1 MARRWRPT
9 AESSEAD
16 EMNEHTVKGGL
27 KEAMDQWDH
36 AFYESESFVEKFI
49 YTNRLWVLLAFLL
62 ITVYLVSAAI
72 KVRPD
77 ASFEKMVPVKHPYIA
92 AYLER
97 KDELTGLGN
106 AVRIS
111 IETTEGDIFTPE
123 YMETLRQISD
133 EVFFIPGVQRSGV
146 KSLWTPNVR
155 WGEVTEEGFT
165 GGTVVPPDYDGS
177 EASMAKVRAN
187 VMKSGQVGNLVAN
200 DFRSTII
207 LAPLMETHPETGEP
221 LNFGSISQQLE
232 ELVRDK
238 YQNDQIKVHMTGF
251 AKVMGDLIE
260 GAGQVAM
267 FFLIAIGI
275 TLVLF
280 YIYSRCLRSSIAVI
294 VCSVIAVA
302 WQVGLLKVLGYGLD
316 PYSMLIPF
324 LVFAIG
330 VSHGVQMINA
340 IMHARSEGRDNQ
352 QAARFAFR
360 SLYIPGLTALISDG
374 IGFATLMVIQ
384 IQVIHDLAIAASVG
398 VLVVILTN
406 LVLLPVIMS
415 YLGVSPVAIRRMKKF
430 ENSGLYHRL
439 CEFSTI
445 YTRPAIARALVVLA
459 GAAFVFGIWYG
470 QDLKIGDLDAGAP
483 ELRADS
489 RYNLDNKF
497 IVENYTA
504 STDVFVVMVQTPDME
519 CVTYEA
525 YSAVDL
531 FEWAMADVPGVQAT
545 FSLVG
550 ASKRAIAG
558 NNEGSP
564 KWATVTRNQWVLNGS
579 VSGKDMPPGL
589 MNAACNL
596 IPVLIFLEDHKA
608 DTLKNVTAAV
618 NRFTEEFDTG
628 EIQFVMAAGNSGIDA
643 ATNDV
648 VSQAQYKMLAWVYGV
663 VAFLVLLA
671 FRSIRTVLC
680 ILLPLALTSVLG
692 QALMTYLGIGVKVA
706 TLPVIALGVGI
717 GVDYGIYIFSKL
729 ETYLHKGLDLH
740 DSYFET
746 LKTTGKAVSFTGL
759 TLAIGVATWV
769 WSPIKFQGD
778 MGLMLTFMFIMNMFG
793 ALILLPALVHFLIPI
808 EKYQRHEVD
817 HDRLK
822 LESGESVA

>member
-1 MARRWRPT
+1 
-9 AESSEAD
+9 
-16 EMNEHTVKGGL
+16 MNEHKIEDGVKGAVDEVEHFFL
-27 KEAMDQWDH
+27 EA
-36 AFYESESFVEKFI
+36 ESLVEKIIFGK
-49 YTNRLWVLLAFLL
+49 RLWVLLVFLL
-62 ITVYLVSAAI
+62 ITAYLASAAI

-77 ASFEKMVPVKHPYIA
+77 ASFEKMVPIKHPYIA

-111 IETTEGDIFTPE
+111 IETTQGDIFTEE
-123 YMETLRQISD
+123 YMGELRKISD

-177 EASMAKVRAN
+177 EKSLAQVRAN
-187 VMKSGQVGNLVAN
+187 IRKSGQVGNLVAN
-200 DFRSTII
+200 NFRSTII

-221 LNFGSISQQLE
+221 LNFGDISKQLE

-238 YQNDQIKVHMTGF
+238 YQNDEIKVHMTGF

-260 GAGQVAM
+260 GAGQVAI
-267 FFLIAIGI
+267 FFLLALGI
-275 TLVLF
+275 TLIMF
-280 YIYSRCLRSSIAVI
+280 YTYSRCPRSSVT
-294 VCSVIAVA
+294 VVLCSVVAVV

-340 IMHARSEGRDNQ
+340 IMHGRSEGRDNEG
-352 QAARFAFR
+352 AARYAFR
-360 SLYIPGLTALISDG
+360 SLYVPGLTALVSDG

-406 LVLLPVIMS
+406 LILLPILMS
-415 YLGVSPVAIRRMKKF
+415 YLGISPNAIRRMKKF
-430 ENSGLYHRL
+430 ESSGHYHKL

-445 YTRPAIARALVVLA
+445 YTYPKVARALVALA
-459 GAAFVFGIWYG
+459 VAAFVFGIWYG

-489 RYNLDNKF
+489 RYNMDNKF

-504 STDVFVVMVQTPDME
+504 STDVFVVMVKTPDME
-519 CVTYEA
+519 CVTYDA
-525 YSAVDL
+525 YSSVDL
-531 FEWAMADVPGVQAT
+531 FEWYMADVQGVQAT
-545 FSLVG
+545 FSLID

-596 IPVLIFLEDHKA
+596 VPVMIFLEDHKA
-608 DTLKNVTAAV
+608 DTLLSVVAAV
-618 NRFTEEFDTG
+618 NRFNEEFDTG
-628 EIQFVMAAGNSGIDA
+628 EIEFVMAAGNSGIDA

-663 VAFLVLLA
+663 VMFLVALA
-671 FRSIRTVLC
+671 FRSFRAVVC
-680 ILLPLALTSVLG
+680 IILPLALTSVLG

-717 GVDYGIYIFSKL
+717 GVDYGIYIFSRL
-729 ETYLHKGLDLH
+729 ETYLYKGLSLH
-740 DSYFET
+740 DAYFQT

-778 MGLMLTFMFIMNMFG
+778 MGLMLTFMFVMNMFG
-793 ALILLPALVHFLIPI
+793 ALILLPALVRLVIPI
-808 EKYQRHEVD
+808 SKYQKHEIEPG
-817 HDRLK
+817 RLK
-822 LESGESVA
+822 LESGEAVH

>member
-1 MARRWRPT
+1 MKTKDIKDDLKDA
-9 AESSEAD
+9 
-16 EMNEHTVKGGL
+16 MEH
-27 KEAMDQWDH
+27 WDH
-36 AFYESESFVEKFI
+36 AFYESESFVEKVI
-49 YTNRLWVLLAFLL
+49 YGKRPWVLLLFVLVTA
-62 ITVYLVSAAI
+62 YLVSAAI

-111 IETTEGDIFTPE
+111 VESPDGSIFTQE

-165 GGTVVPPDYDGS
+165 GGTVVPDDYDGS
-177 EASMAKVRAN
+177 EASLAVVRAN

-200 DFRSTII
+200 DFRSTIV
-207 LAPLMETHPETGEP
+207 LAPLMETHPETGEA
-221 LNFGSISQQLE
+221 LNFGAISKELE
-232 ELVRDK
+232 RLVRDK
-238 YQNDQIKVHMTGF
+238 YQDDDTKIHMTGF

-260 GAGQVAM
+260 GAGQVAI

-275 TLVLF
+275 TLILF
-280 YIYSRCLRSSIAVI
+280 YIYSRCLRSSLAVI
-294 VCSVIAVA
+294 FCSVVAVA
-302 WQVGLLKVLGYGLD
+302 WQIGLVKVLGYGLD

-340 IMHARSEGRDNQ
+340 ILHGRSEGRDNQ
-352 QAARFAFR
+352 HAARFAFR

-398 VLVVILTN
+398 VFAVILTN

-415 YLGVSPVAIRRMKKF
+415 YIGVSPIAIRRMKKF
-430 ENSGLYHRL
+430 ENSGAYHRL

-445 YTRPAIARALVVLA
+445 YTRPKVARTLVVLA
-459 GAAFVFGIWYG
+459 AGAFVFGIWYG

-483 ELRADS
+483 ELRPDS

-531 FEWAMADVPGVQAT
+531 FEWVMADVPGVQST
-545 FSLVG
+545 ISLVG

-558 NNEGSP
+558 NNEGHP
-564 KWATVTRNQWVLNGS
+564 KWATISRNQWVLNGS
-579 VSGKDMPPGL
+579 VSGKEMPPGL

-596 IPVLIFLEDHKA
+596 IPVMIFLEDHKA
-608 DTLKNVTAAV
+608 ETLLIVKEAV
-618 NRFTEEFDTG
+618 IRFIEEYDTG
-628 EIQFVMAAGNSGIDA
+628 DIEFVMAAGNSGIEA

-663 VAFLVLLA
+663 VSFLVLLA
-671 FRSIRTVLC
+671 FRSFRTVLC
-680 ILLPLALTSVLG
+680 IILPLSLTSVLG

-729 ETYLHKGLDLH
+729 ETYLYRGLSLH
-740 DSYFET
+740 DAYFET

-778 MGLMLTFMFIMNMFG
+778 MGLMLTFMFVMNMFG
-793 ALILLPALVHFLIPI
+793 ALILLPALVHFLIPV
-808 EKYQRHEVD
+808 EKYKKHEVD
-817 HDRLK
+817 KERVM
-822 LESGESVA
+822 LESGQEVA

>member
-1 MARRWRPT
+1 MSEHEIHDGVKGAIDEVEHAILE
-9 AESSEAD
+9 AES
-16 EMNEHTVKGGL
+16 V
-27 KEAMDQWDH
+27 
-36 AFYESESFVEKFI
+36 VEKIIFGK
-49 YTNRLWVLLAFLL
+49 RLWVLLAFLL
-62 ITVYLVSAAI
+62 ATVYLASAAF

-97 KDELTGLGN
+97 KDELSGLGN

-111 IETTEGDIFTPE
+111 VETTEGDIFTQE
-123 YMETLRQISD
+123 YMDKLRLISD
-133 EVFFIPGVQRSGV
+133 EVFFIPGVARSGV

-165 GGTVVPPDYDGS
+165 GGTIVPDDYDGS
-177 EASMAKVRAN
+177 EASLAQIRAN
-187 VMKSGQVGNLVAN
+187 IMKSGQVGNLVAN

-221 LNFGSISQQLE
+221 LNFGSISRKLE
-232 ELVRDK
+232 EVVRDK
-238 YQNDQIKVHMTGF
+238 YQGGDTVIHMTGF
-251 AKVMGDLIE
+251 AKVMGDLID
-260 GAGQVAM
+260 GAGQVAI
-267 FFLIAIGI
+267 FFLIALGI

-280 YIYSRCLRSSIAVI
+280 YIYSRCLRSSVI
-294 VCSVIAVA
+294 VVVCSVIAVV
-302 WQVGLLKVLGYGLD
+302 WQVGLLQTLGYGLD

-330 VSHGVQMINA
+330 VSHGVQMINT
-340 IMHARSEGRDNQ
+340 IMHGKSEGRDNEG
-352 QAARFAFR
+352 AARFAFR
-360 SLYIPGLTALISDG
+360 SLYVPGLTALISDG

-398 VLVVILTN
+398 VMVVILTN
-406 LVLLPVIMS
+406 LILLPVLMS
-415 YLGVSPVAIRRMKKF
+415 YLGVSPTAIRRMKKF
-430 ENSGLYHRL
+430 ENSGHYHRL

-445 YTRPAIARALVVLA
+445 YTRPAVARVLVMLA
-459 GAAFVFGIWYG
+459 VAGFGFGIWYG

-489 RYNLDNKF
+489 RYNMDNRF
-497 IVENYTA
+497 IVDNYTA
-504 STDVFVVMVQTPDME
+504 STDVFVVMVKTPDME
-519 CVTYEA
+519 CVTYDA
-525 YSAVDL
+525 YSAVDI

-545 FSLVG
+545 FSLVD

-589 MNAACNL
+589 MNADCNL
-596 IPVLIFLEDHKA
+596 VPVLIFLEDHKA
-608 DTLKNVTAAV
+608 DTLLTVIEAV
-618 NRFTEEFDTG
+618 EKFNEEYDTG
-628 EIQFVMAAGNSGIDA
+628 DIQFVMAAGNSGIDA
-643 ATNDV
+643 ATNEV
-648 VSQAQYKMLAWVYGV
+648 VRDAQYKMLAWVYGV
-663 VAFLVLLA
+663 VSLLVLLA
-671 FRSIRTVLC
+671 FRSLRAVLC
-680 ILLPLALTSVLG
+680 IILPLALTSVLG

-729 ETYLHKGLDLH
+729 ETYFYKGLNLH
-740 DSYFET
+740 DAYFET

-778 MGLMLTFMFIMNMFG
+778 MGVMLTFMFVMNMFG
-793 ALILLPALVHFLIPI
+793 ALILLPALVHFLLPI
-808 EKYQRHEVD
+808 DRYRRHEVD
-817 HDRLK
+817 SERLK
-822 LESGESVA
+822 LESGQAVA

>member
-1 MARRWRPT
+1 MILEKLENVFRPLVDGIEHFFLE
-9 AESSEAD
+9 AES
-16 EMNEHTVKGGL
+16 TVENLIFGK
-27 KEAMDQWDH
+27 
-36 AFYESESFVEKFI
+36 
-49 YTNRLWVLLAFLL
+49 RLWVLLTFLL

-92 AYLER
+92 AYLDR
-97 KDELTGLGN
+97 KDELSGLGN

-111 IETTEGDIFTPE
+111 IETTEGDIFSAE

-133 EVFFIPGVQRSGV
+133 EVFFIPGVARSGV

-177 EASMAKVRAN
+177 AASLGKVRAN
-187 VMKSGQVGNLVAN
+187 IMKSGQVGNLVAN
-200 DFRSTII
+200 DFRSTIV

-221 LNFGSISQQLE
+221 LNFGSISSELE
-232 ELVRDK
+232 RLVRDK
-238 YQNDQIKVHMTGF
+238 YQNDKIKVHMTGF
-251 AKVMGDLIE
+251 AKVMGDLID

-267 FFLIAIGI
+267 FFLIALGI
-275 TLVLF
+275 TLLMF
-280 YIYSRCLRSSIAVI
+280 YIYSRCLRSSVI
-294 VCSVIAVA
+294 VVFCSVIAVA
-302 WQVGLLKVLGYGLD
+302 WQVGLLQVLGYGLD

-340 IMHARSEGRDNQ
+340 IMHGKSEGRDNDG
-352 QAARFAFR
+352 ASRYAFR
-360 SLYIPGLTALISDG
+360 TLYVPGLTALVSDG

-406 LVLLPVIMS
+406 LILLPVLMS
-415 YLGVSPVAIRRMKKF
+415 LLGVSPNAIRRMKKF
-430 ENSGLYHRL
+430 ENSGAYHKL

-445 YTRPAIARALVVLA
+445 YTRTVVARVLVGLA

-489 RYNLDNKF
+489 RYNMDNKF

-525 YSAVDL
+525 YSAVDM
-531 FEWAMADVPGVQAT
+531 FEWVMADVPGVQST
-545 FSLVG
+545 FSLIG

-564 KWATVTRNQWVLNGS
+564 KWATITRNQWVLNGS
-579 VSGKDMPPGL
+579 VSGKAMPPGL
-589 MNAACNL
+589 MNADCNL
-596 IPVLIFLEDHKA
+596 VPVMIYLEDHKA
-608 DTLKNVTAAV
+608 ETLKTVTAAV
-618 NRFTEEFDTG
+618 KRFNEEFDTG
-628 EIQFVMAAGNSGIDA
+628 DIRFVMAAGNSGIDA

-648 VSQAQYKMLAWVYGV
+648 VRQAQYKMLIWVYSV
-663 VAFLVLLA
+663 VSFLVLLA
-671 FRSIRTVLC
+671 FRSARAVLC
-680 ILLPLALTSVLG
+680 IILPLALTSVLG
-692 QALMTYLGIGVKVA
+692 QALMTYLDIGVKVA

-717 GVDYGIYIFSKL
+717 GVDYGIYIYSKL
-729 ETYLHKGLDLH
+729 ETYLYKGLRLRDA
-740 DSYFET
+740 YFET

-759 TLAIGVATWV
+759 TLAIGVATWL

-793 ALILLPALVHFLIPI
+793 ALILLPALVRLLIPVK
-808 EKYQRHEVD
+808 KYQKHEVD
-817 HDRLK
+817 PGRLK
-822 LESGESVA
+822 LESGEAVH

>member
-1 MARRWRPT
+1 MILRKLENAFRPLVDRIEDFFLG
-9 AESSEAD
+9 AESI
-16 EMNEHTVKGGL
+16 
-27 KEAMDQWDH
+27 
-36 AFYESESFVEKFI
+36 VENTIFGK
-49 YTNRLWVLLAFLL
+49 RLWVLLTFLL

-97 KDELTGLGN
+97 KDELSGLGN

-111 IETTEGDIFTPE
+111 IETTEGDIFSAE

-133 EVFFIPGVQRSGV
+133 EVFFIPGVARSGV

-165 GGTVVPPDYDGS
+165 GGTIVPDDYDGS
-177 EASMAKVRAN
+177 EASLQQIRVN
-187 VMKSGQVGNLVAN
+187 IMKSGQVGNLVAN

-221 LNFGSISQQLE
+221 LNFGAISRQLE

-238 YQNDQIKVHMTGF
+238 YQNDEIKIHMTGF
-251 AKVMGDLIE
+251 AKVMGDLID
-260 GAGQVAM
+260 GAGQVAI
-267 FFLIAIGI
+267 FFLIAIAI
-275 TLVLF
+275 TLTLF
-280 YIYSRCLRSSIAVI
+280 YIYSRCLPASITVV
-294 VCSVIAVA
+294 VCSVIAVV

-340 IMHARSEGRDNQ
+340 IMHGKSEGRDNEG
-352 QAARFAFR
+352 AARFAFR
-360 SLYIPGLTALISDG
+360 SLYVPGLTALISDG

-384 IQVIHDLAIAASVG
+384 IQVIQDLAIAASVG
-398 VLVVILTN
+398 VMVVILTN
-406 LVLLPVIMS
+406 LILLPVLMS
-415 YLGVSPVAIRRMKKF
+415 YLGIGEKAIRRMKKF
-430 ENSGLYHRL
+430 ENSGAYHKL
-439 CEFSTI
+439 CEFSNI
-445 YTRPAIARALVVLA
+445 YTHPKVARILVILA

-489 RYNLDNKF
+489 RYNMDNKF

-504 STDVFVVMVQTPDME
+504 STDVFVVMVKTPDME
-519 CVTYEA
+519 CVTYDT
-525 YSAVDL
+525 YSAVDI

-545 FSLVG
+545 FSLID
-550 ASKRAIAG
+550 ASKRSIAG

-564 KWATVTRNQWVLNGS
+564 KWATTTRNQWVLNGS

-589 MNAACNL
+589 MNADCNL
-596 IPVLIFLEDHKA
+596 VPVLMFLEDHKA
-608 DTLKNVTAAV
+608 DTLLGVIAAV
-618 NRFTEEFDTG
+618 EKFNRDFDTG
-628 EIQFVMAAGNSGIDA
+628 DIEFVMAAGNSGIDA

-648 VSQAQYKMLAWVYGV
+648 VRQAQYKMLIWVYSV
-663 VAFLVLLA
+663 VSFLVLLA
-671 FRSIRTVLC
+671 FRSARAVLC
-680 ILLPLALTSVLG
+680 IILPLALTSVLG
-692 QALMTYLGIGVKVA
+692 QALMTYLDIGVKVA

-717 GVDYGIYIFSKL
+717 GVDYGIYIYSKL
-729 ETYLHKGLDLH
+729 ETYLYKGLRLRDA
-740 DSYFET
+740 YFET

-759 TLAIGVATWV
+759 TLAIGVATWL

-793 ALILLPALVHFLIPI
+793 ALILLPALVRLLIPV
-808 EKYQRHEVD
+808 ERYQKHDVD
-817 HDRLK
+817 PGRLK
-822 LESGESVA
+822 LESGDSVH

>member
-1 MARRWRPT
+1 MSEHQLKEDLKGALGKWDET
-9 AESSEAD
+9 FYEAESI
-16 EMNEHTVKGGL
+16 
-27 KEAMDQWDH
+27 
-36 AFYESESFVEKFI
+36 VERTIFGK
-49 YTNRLWVLLAFLL
+49 RLWVLLAFLI
-62 ITVYLVSAAI
+62 ITAYLVSAAI

-97 KDELTGLGN
+97 KEELTGLGN

-111 IETTEGDIFTPE
+111 VETTEGDIFSAE
-123 YMETLRQISD
+123 YMETLRLISD
-133 EVFFIPGVQRSGV
+133 EVFFIPGVARSGV

-165 GGTVVPPDYDGS
+165 GGTVVPDDYDGS
-177 EASMAKVRAN
+177 AASLGQVRAN
-187 VMKSGQVGNLVAN
+187 IMKSGQVGNLVAN

-221 LNFGSISQQLE
+221 LNFGSISRKLE

-238 YQNDQIKVHMTGF
+238 YQDDTIKIHMTGF
-251 AKVMGDLIE
+251 AKVMGDLID
-260 GAGQVAM
+260 GAGQVAI
-267 FFLIAIGI
+267 FFLLAIGI

-280 YIYSRCLRSSIAVI
+280 YIYSRCLRSSIIVV

-340 IMHARSEGRDNQ
+340 IMHGKSEGRDNEG
-352 QAARFAFR
+352 AARFAFR

-398 VLVVILTN
+398 VMVVILTN
-406 LVLLPVIMS
+406 LILLPVVMS
-415 YLGVSPVAIRRMKKF
+415 YLGISPGAILRMKKF
-430 ENSGLYHRL
+430 ENSGHYHRL

-445 YTRPAIARALVVLA
+445 YTRPVIAKVLLVLA
-459 GAAFVFGIWYG
+459 AFGFVFGIWYG

-489 RYNLDNKF
+489 RYNMDNKF
-497 IVENYTA
+497 IVDNYTA

-519 CVTYEA
+519 CVTYDA
-525 YSAVDL
+525 YSAVDV
-531 FEWAMADVPGVQAT
+531 FE
-545 FSLVG
+545 
-550 ASKRAIAG
+550 
-558 NNEGSP
+558 
-564 KWATVTRNQWVLNGS
+564 WVLNGS
-579 VSGKDMPPGL
+579 VSGKEMPPGL
-589 MNAACNL
+589 MNADCNL
-596 IPVLIFLEDHKA
+596 VPVMIFLEDHKA
-608 DTLKNVTAAV
+608 ETLLTVTEAV
-618 NRFTEEFDTG
+618 NRFNEEFDTG
-628 EIQFVMAAGNSGIDA
+628 EIKFVMAAGNSGIDA

-663 VAFLVLLA
+663 VCMLVLLA
-671 FRSIRTVLC
+671 FRSPRAVLC
-680 ILLPLALTSVLG
+680 IILPLALTSVLG
-692 QALMTYLGIGVKVA
+692 QALMTFLGIGVKVA

-729 ETYLHKGLDLH
+729 ETYLYRGLSLH
-740 DSYFET
+740 DAYFET

-778 MGLMLTFMFIMNMFG
+778 MGLMLTFMFVMNMFG
-793 ALILLPALVHFLIPI
+793 ALILLPALVHFLIPV
-808 EKYQRHEVD
+808 EKYRKHEVD
-817 HDRLK
+817 ADRLK
-822 LESGESVA
+822 LESGQVVA

>member
-1 MARRWRPT
+1 MT
-9 AESSEAD
+9 EQK
-16 EMNEHTVKGGL
+16 EHHVV
-27 KEAMDQWDH
+27 EDIDH
-36 AFYESESFVEKFI
+36 ALFEAETIVERFI
-49 YTNRLWVLLAFLL
+49 FGKRFWVLLAFVAA
-62 ITVYLVSAAI
+62 TVFLASQAI

-111 IETTEGDIFTPE
+111 VETTEGDIFTQE

-133 EVFFIPGVQRSGV
+133 EVFFIPGVARSGV
-146 KSLWTPNVR
+146 KSLWTPNIR

-165 GGTVVPPDYDGS
+165 GGTVVPDDYDGS
-177 EASMAKVRAN
+177 ESSLQQVRVN
-187 VMKSGQVGNLVAN
+187 IMKSGQVGNLVAN
-200 DFRSTII
+200 DFKSTIVI
-207 LAPLMETHPETGEP
+207 APLQERHPETGEP
-221 LNFGSISQQLE
+221 INFGDFSAQLE
-232 ELVRDK
+232 QLVRDK
-238 YQNDQIKVHMTGF
+238 YQSDVIQVHMTGF
-251 AKVMGDLIE
+251 PKVIGDLIE
-260 GAGQVAM
+260 GAGQVAI
-267 FFLIAIGI
+267 FFLIALG
-275 TLVLF
+275 TTFVLLLL
-280 YIYSRCLRSSIAVI
+280 YSRCLRSSLSVL

-302 WQVGLLKVLGYGLD
+302 WQVGTLKALGFGLN

-340 IMHARSEGRDNQ
+340 ILHGTATGKDSVG
-352 QAARFAFR
+352 AARFAFR
-360 SLYIPGLTALISDG
+360 SLYVPGLTALISDG

-384 IQVIHDLAIAASVG
+384 IEVIRDLAIAASLG
-398 VLVVILTN
+398 VMIVILTN
-406 LVLLPVIMS
+406 LVLLPIIMS
-415 YLGVSPVAIRRMKKF
+415 YLGVSKKALVRMKKM
-430 ENSGLYHRL
+430 EDTGWYHKL
-439 CEFSTI
+439 CELSTI
-445 YTRPAIARALVVLA
+445 YTHPRMAGLLVVLA
-459 GAAFVFGIWYG
+459 IFGFAFGLWYG
-470 QDLKIGDLDAGAP
+470 KDLKIGDLDAGAP

-497 IVENYTA
+497 MVDNYSA
-504 STDVFVVMVQTPDME
+504 STDVFVVMVKTPHME

-531 FEWAMADVPGVQAT
+531 FEWVMADVPGVQST
-545 FSLVG
+545 FSLID

-564 KWATVTRNQWVLNGS
+564 KWATITRNQWVLNGS
-579 VSGKDMPPGL
+579 VSGKEMPPGL
-589 MNAACNL
+589 MNADCNL
-596 IPVLIFLEDHKA
+596 VPVLIFLEDHKA
-608 DTLKNVTAAV
+608 ETLLSVTAAV
-618 NRFTEEFDTG
+618 DRFNEEYDTG
-628 EIQFVMAAGNSGIDA
+628 EIEFVMAAGNSGIEA

-648 VSQAQYKMLAWVYGV
+648 VSKAQYKMLAWVYGV

-671 FRSIRTVLC
+671 FRSIRAVAC
-680 ILLPLALTSVLG
+680 IIVPLALTSVLG
-692 QALMTYLGIGVKVA
+692 NALMTVLGIGVKVA

-717 GVDYGIYIFSKL
+717 GVDYGIYIFAKL
-729 ETYLHKGLDLH
+729 EAYLSDGLDLPEA
-740 DSYFET
+740 YFET

-778 MGLMLTFMFIMNMFG
+778 MGLMLTFMFLMNMLG

-808 EKYQRHEVD
+808 EKYQRREVD
-817 HDRLK
+817 QDRIR
-822 LESGESVA
+822 LEHGEAPELA

>member
-1 MARRWRPT
+1 M
-9 AESSEAD
+9 
-16 EMNEHTVKGGL
+16 
-27 KEAMDQWDH
+27 
-36 AFYESESFVEKFI
+36 
-49 YTNRLWVLLAFLL
+49 
-62 ITVYLVSAAI
+62 
-72 KVRPD
+72 
-77 ASFEKMVPVKHPYIA
+77 
-92 AYLER
+92 
-97 KDELTGLGN
+97 
-106 AVRIS
+106 
-111 IETTEGDIFTPE
+111 
-123 YMETLRQISD
+123 
-133 EVFFIPGVQRSGV
+133 
-146 KSLWTPNVR
+146 
-155 WGEVTEEGFT
+155 TEEGFT
-165 GGTVVPPDYDGS
+165 GGTIVPDDYDGS
-177 EASMAKVRAN
+177 EESLRQVRIN

-200 DFRSTII
+200 DFKSTIV

-221 LNFGSISQQLE
+221 LNFGEISAQLE

-238 YQNDQIKVHMTGF
+238 YESETIKIHMTGF

-275 TLVLF
+275 TLLLF
-280 YIYSRCLRSSIAVI
+280 YIYSRCIRASVTVVL
-294 VCSVIAVA
+294 CSVIAVV

-340 IMHARSEGRDNQ
+340 IMHGKSEGRDNLGSAQ
-352 QAARFAFR
+352 YAFR
-360 SLYIPGLTALISDG
+360 SLYVPGLTALISDG

-384 IQVIHDLAIAASVG
+384 IQVIQDLAIAASVG

-406 LVLLPVIMS
+406 LVLLPLLMS
-415 YLGVSPVAIRRMKKF
+415 YLGIGDAAIARMKRF

-459 GAAFVFGIWYG
+459 IAAFGFGLWYG
-470 QDLKIGDLDAGAP
+470 KDLKIGDLDAGAP
-483 ELRADS
+483 ELRPDS
-489 RYNLDNKF
+489 RYNLDNQF

-504 STDVFVVMVQTPDME
+504 STDVFVVMVQTPELE
-519 CVTYEA
+519 CVSYET

-531 FEWAMADVPGVQAT
+531 FQWAMADVPGVQST
-545 FSLVG
+545 FSLID
-550 ASKRAIAG
+550 ASKYVIAG
-558 NNEGSP
+558 NNEGNP
-564 KWATVTRNQWVLNGS
+564 KWATITRNQWVLNGS
-579 VSGKDMPPGL
+579 VSGKELPPGL
-589 MNAACNL
+589 MNADCNL
-596 IPVLIFLEDHKA
+596 IPVFLEDHKA
-608 DTLKNVTAAV
+608 ETLLEVTAAV
-618 NRFTEEFDTG
+618 DRFNEEFDTG
-628 EIQFVMAAGNSGIDA
+628 DVEFIMAAGNSGIEA

-648 VSQAQYKMLAWVYGV
+648 VARAQYKMLAWVYGV

-671 FRSIRTVLC
+671 FRSPRAVIC
-680 ILLPLALTSVLG
+680 IILPLALTSVLG
-692 QALMTYLGIGVKVA
+692 QALMTFLGIGVKVA

-729 ETYLHKGLDLH
+729 ETYLYKGMSLH

-759 TLAIGVATWV
+759 TLAIGVATWA

-808 EKYQRHEVD
+808 EKYRKHQVD
-817 HDRLK
+817 ADRIR
-822 LESGESVA
+822 LESGEAVD

>member
-1 MARRWRPT
+1 MSEHDVHDGLKGAMDEMEHAFLE
-9 AESSEAD
+9 AES
-16 EMNEHTVKGGL
+16 V
-27 KEAMDQWDH
+27 
-36 AFYESESFVEKFI
+36 VERII
-49 YTNRLWVLLAFLL
+49 YGKRLWVLLAFLV
-62 ITVYLVSAAI
+62 ITAYLVSAAI

-77 ASFEKMVPVKHPYIA
+77 ASFEKMVPIKHPYIA

-111 IETTEGDIFTPE
+111 IETTEGDIFSAE

-165 GGTVVPPDYDGS
+165 GGAVVPDNYDGS
-177 EASMAKVRAN
+177 DESLARVRAN
-187 VMKSGQVGNLVAN
+187 IMKSGQVGNLVAN
-200 DFRSTII
+200 DFQSTII
-207 LAPLMETHPETGEP
+207 LAPLMEMHPETGES
-221 LNFGSISQQLE
+221 LNFGAISQQLE

-238 YQNDQIKVHMTGF
+238 YQSDTIKVHMTGF

-260 GAGQVAM
+260 GAGQVAI

-275 TLVLF
+275 TLILF
-280 YIYSRCLRSSIAVI
+280 YIYSRCLRSSLAVI
-294 VCSVIAVA
+294 LCSVIAVA

-340 IMHARSEGRDNQ
+340 ILHGKSEGRSNE

-360 SLYIPGLTALISDG
+360 TLYVPGLTALVSDG

-415 YLGVSPVAIRRMKKF
+415 YLGVSETAIRRMKKF
-430 ENSGLYHRL
+430 ENSGFYHHL

-445 YTRPAIARALVVLA
+445 YTRPAVARVLVILA

-489 RYNLDNKF
+489 RYNLDNQF
-497 IVENYTA
+497 IVENYSA
-504 STDVFVVMVQTPDME
+504 STDVFVVMVKTPDME
-519 CVTYEA
+519 CVTYDA

-531 FEWAMADVPGVQAT
+531 FEWYMADVPGVQSSV
-545 FSLVG
+545 SLIQ

-589 MNAACNL
+589 MNADCNL
-596 IPVLIFLEDHKA
+596 VPVLIFLEDHKA
-608 DTLKNVTAAV
+608 DTLLNVVNAV
-618 NRFTEEFDTG
+618 NRFNVEFDTG
-628 EIQFVMAAGNSGIDA
+628 DIEFVMAAGNSGIEA

-648 VSQAQYKMLAWVYGV
+648 VSKAQYKMLAWVYGV
-663 VAFLVLLA
+663 VALLVFLA
-671 FRSIRTVLC
+671 FRSPRAVFC
-680 ILLPLALTSVLG
+680 IILPLSLTSVLG
-692 QALMTYLGIGVKVA
+692 QALMTYLDIGVKVA

-729 ETYLHKGLDLH
+729 ETYLYKGLNLH
-740 DSYFET
+740 DAYFET

-778 MGLMLTFMFIMNMFG
+778 MGLMLTFMFVMNMFG
-793 ALILLPALVHFLIPI
+793 ALILLPALVHFLIPV
-808 EKYQRHEVD
+808 EKYRKHEVD
-817 HDRLK
+817 SERLK
-822 LESGESVA
+822 LESGEAIA

>member
-1 MARRWRPT
+1 MT
-9 AESSEAD
+9 SEKGNMNQKKRDDGVDHAID
-16 EMNEHTVKGGL
+16 EME
-27 KEAMDQWDH
+27 H
-36 AFYESESFVEKFI
+36 AFLETEGFI
-49 YTNRLWVLLAFLL
+49 ERFIFGKRLWVLIVFLL
-62 ITVYLVSAAI
+62 VTIYLVMAAI

-106 AVRIS
+106 AVRIAV
-111 IETTEGDIFTPE
+111 ETTDGDIFSPE
-123 YMETLRQISD
+123 YLETLRQISD

-165 GGTVVPPDYDGS
+165 GGTVIPPDYDGS
-177 EASMAKVRAN
+177 PQSLAQVRAN
-187 VMKSGQVGNLVAN
+187 IMRSGEVGNLVAN
-200 DFRSTII
+200 NFRSTII
-207 LAPLMETHPETGEP
+207 LAPLMETNPETGEP
-221 LNFGSISQQLE
+221 LNFGEISDKLE
-232 ELVRDK
+232 ALVRDK
-238 YQNDQIKVHMTGF
+238 YQNDQIKIRMTGF
-251 AKVMGDLIE
+251 AKVMGDLID

-267 FFLIAIGI
+267 FFLIAIVI

-280 YIYSRCLRSSIAVI
+280 YIYSRCPRASVTVV

-340 IMHARSEGRDNQ
+340 IMHARSEGMDDLN
-352 QAARFAFR
+352 AARKAFR
-360 SLYIPGLTALISDG
+360 SLYVPGLTALISDG
-374 IGFATLMVIQ
+374 IGFATLMVIE

-406 LVLLPVIMS
+406 LVLLPILMS
-415 YLGVSPVAIRRMKKF
+415 YLGISPAAVQRMKKF
-430 ENSGLYHRL
+430 ENSGAYHRL

-445 YTRPAIARALVVLA
+445 YTRPSIARALVILA
-459 GAAFVFGIWYG
+459 IVGFAFGTWYG

-489 RYNLDNKF
+489 RYNMDNRF
-497 IVENYTA
+497 IVDNYTA
-504 STDVFVVMVQTPDME
+504 STDVFVVMVQTPELE
-519 CVTYEA
+519 CVTYETYA
-525 YSAVDL
+525 AVDL
-531 FEWAMADVPGVQAT
+531 FEWVMTDVPGVQSVV
-545 FSLVG
+545 SLID

-558 NNEGSP
+558 NNEGNP
-564 KWATVTRNQWVLNGS
+564 KWFTVTRNQWVLNGS
-579 VSGKDMPPGL
+579 VSGKELPPGL
-589 MNAACNL
+589 MNADCNL
-596 IPVLIFLEDHKA
+596 VPVMIFLEDHKA
-608 DTLKNVTAAV
+608 ETLLTVTSAIE
-618 NRFTEEFDTG
+618 RFKDEFDTG
-628 EIQFVMAAGNSGIDA
+628 DVNFVMAAGNSGIEA

-648 VSQAQYKMLAWVYGV
+648 VSRAQYKMLAWVYGV
-663 VAFLVLLA
+663 VALLVLLA

-680 ILLPLALTSVLG
+680 ILIPLALTSVLG

-717 GVDYGIYIFSKL
+717 GVDYGIYIFSRL
-729 ETYLHKGLDLH
+729 ETYLYKGLNLH
-740 DSYFET
+740 DAYFQT

-778 MGLMLTFMFIMNMFG
+778 MGLMLTFMFVMNMFG

-808 EKYQRHEVD
+808 DKYRKHQVD
-817 HDRLK
+817 AERLK
-822 LESGESVA
+822 LESGEELAG

>member
-1 MARRWRPT
+1 M
-9 AESSEAD
+9 SED
-16 EMNEHTVKGGL
+16 HIKDDLKGALEG
-27 KEAMDQWDH
+27 WDN
-36 AFYESESFVEKFI
+36 AFYEAESVVERII
-49 YTNRLWVLLAFLL
+49 YGKRLWVLLAFLAV
-62 ITVYLVSAAI
+62 TVYLVSAAI

-97 KDELTGLGN
+97 KDELSGLGN

-111 IETTEGDIFTPE
+111 VETTEGDIFTEE

-165 GGTVVPPDYDGS
+165 GGAVVPDDYDGS
-177 EASMAKVRAN
+177 AKSLAQVRGN
-187 VMKSGQVGNLVAN
+187 IMKSGQVGNLVAN
-200 DFRSTII
+200 NFRSTII

-221 LNFGSISQQLE
+221 LNFGAISKQLE
-232 ELVRDK
+232 DLVRDK
-238 YQNDQIKVHMTGF
+238 YQSETIKVHMTGF

-260 GAGQVAM
+260 GAGQVAI

-275 TLVLF
+275 TLALF
-280 YIYSRCLRSSIAVI
+280 FIYSRCIRSSLAVI
-294 VCSVIAVA
+294 LCSVIAVA

-340 IMHARSEGRDNQ
+340 ILHGKSEGRSNEE
-352 QAARFAFR
+352 AARFAFR
-360 SLYIPGLTALISDG
+360 SLYVPGLTALISDG

-415 YLGVSPVAIRRMKKF
+415 YVGVSEIAIRRMKKF
-430 ENSGLYHRL
+430 ENSGAYHKL

-445 YTRPAIARALVVLA
+445 YTRPAVARALVILA
-459 GAAFVFGIWYG
+459 IAGFGFGIWYG

-489 RYNLDNKF
+489 RYNMDNKF

-504 STDVFVVMVQTPDME
+504 STDVFVVMVKTPDMA

-525 YSAVDL
+525 YASVDL
-531 FEWAMADVPGVQAT
+531 FEWYMADVPGVQAT
-545 FSLVG
+545 FSLIG

-596 IPVLIFLEDHKA
+596 VPVLIFLEDHKA
-608 DTLKNVTAAV
+608 DTLLGVVDAV
-618 NRFTEEFDTG
+618 NRFNEEFDTG
-628 EIQFVMAAGNSGIDA
+628 DIEFVMAAGNSGIEA

-648 VSQAQYKMLAWVYGV
+648 VSKAQYKMLAWVYGV

-671 FRSIRTVLC
+671 FRSPRAVLC
-680 ILLPLALTSVLG
+680 IILPLALTSVLG
-692 QALMTYLGIGVKVA
+692 QALMTYLDIGVKVA

-729 ETYLHKGLDLH
+729 ETYLYKGLNLH
-740 DSYFET
+740 DAYFET

-778 MGLMLTFMFIMNMFG
+778 MGLMLTFMFVMNMFG
-793 ALILLPALVHFLIPI
+793 ALILLPALVHFLIPV
-808 EKYQRHEVD
+808 EKYRKHEVD
-817 HDRLK
+817 SDRLK
-822 LESGESVA
+822 LESGEAVA

>member
-1 MARRWRPT
+1 MSEHQIKDGLKGAFDEVEHAILE
-9 AESSEAD
+9 AES
-16 EMNEHTVKGGL
+16 V
-27 KEAMDQWDH
+27 
-36 AFYESESFVEKFI
+36 VEKIIFGK
-49 YTNRLWVLLAFLL
+49 RLWVLLAFALL
-62 ITVYLVSAAI
+62 TIYLASAAI

-92 AYLER
+92 AYMER
-97 KDELTGLGN
+97 KDELSGLGN

-111 IETTEGDIFTPE
+111 VETTGDSIFTQE
-123 YMETLRQISD
+123 YMDTLRLISN
-133 EVFFIPGVQRSGV
+133 EVFFIPGVSRSGM

-165 GGTVVPPDYDGS
+165 GGTIVPDDYDGS
-177 EASMAKVRAN
+177 AASMQQIRAN
-187 VMKSGQVGNLVAN
+187 IMKSGQVGNLVAN

-221 LNFGSISQQLE
+221 LNFGAISRKLE

-238 YQNDQIKVHMTGF
+238 YQNDEIKIHMTGF
-251 AKVMGDLIE
+251 AKVMGDLID
-260 GAGQVAM
+260 GAGQVAV
-267 FFLIAIGI
+267 FFLIAIAI
-275 TLVLF
+275 TLILF
-280 YIYSRCLRSSIAVI
+280 YIYSRCLPASITVV
-294 VCSVIAVA
+294 VCSVIAVV

-330 VSHGVQMINA
+330 VSHGVQMINT
-340 IMHARSEGRDNQ
+340 IMHGKSEGRDNEE
-352 QAARFAFR
+352 AARFAFR
-360 SLYIPGLTALISDG
+360 SLYVPGLTALISDG

-384 IQVIHDLAIAASVG
+384 IQVIQDLAIAASVG
-398 VLVVILTN
+398 VMVVILTN
-406 LVLLPVIMS
+406 LILLPVLMS
-415 YLGVSPVAIRRMKKF
+415 YLGIGDKAIQRMKKF
-430 ENSGLYHRL
+430 ENSGIYHRL

-445 YTRPAIARALVVLA
+445 YTRPAVARILVILA
-459 GAAFVFGIWYG
+459 GVALIFGLWYG

-489 RYNLDNKF
+489 RYNMDNRF

-504 STDVFVVMVQTPDME
+504 STDVFVVMVMTPDMQ
-519 CVTYEA
+519 CVTYDT

-531 FEWAMADVPGVQAT
+531 FEWVMADVPGVQAT
-545 FSLVG
+545 YSLID
-550 ASKRAIAG
+550 ASKRSIAG

-564 KWATVTRNQWVLNGS
+564 KWATITRNQWVLNGS

-596 IPVLIFLEDHKA
+596 VPVLMFLEDHKA
-608 DTLKNVTAAV
+608 DTLLGVIAAV
-618 NRFTEEFDTG
+618 EKFNQDFDTG
-628 EIQFVMAAGNSGIDA
+628 DIEFVMAAGNSGIDA

-663 VAFLVLLA
+663 VSLLVLLA
-671 FRSIRTVLC
+671 FRSPRAVAC
-680 ILLPLALTSVLG
+680 IILPLALTSVLG

-729 ETYLHKGLDLH
+729 ETYLYRGLSLH
-740 DSYFET
+740 DAYFQT

-778 MGLMLTFMFIMNMFG
+778 MGLMLTFMFVMNMFG
-793 ALILLPALVHFLIPI
+793 ALILLPALAHFLLPI
-808 EKYQRHEVD
+808 DKYRKHEVD
-817 HDRLK
+817 SERLK
-822 LESGESVA
+822 LESGEAVA

>member
-1 MARRWRPT
+1 M
-9 AESSEAD
+9 SEH
-16 EMNEHTVKGGL
+16 EHKDVLKGAL
-27 KEAMDQWDH
+27 EDWDH
-36 AFYESESFVEKFI
+36 AFYEAESFFEKIIFGK
-49 YTNRLWVLLAFLL
+49 RLWVLVAFLL
-62 ITVYLVSAAI
+62 ITAYLVSAAI

-111 IETTEGDIFTPE
+111 IETTEGDIFSAD

-133 EVFFIPGVQRSGV
+133 EVFFIPGVARSGV

-165 GGTVVPPDYDGS
+165 GGTVVPDDYDGS
-177 EASMAKVRAN
+177 EASLAKVRAN
-187 VMKSGQVGNLVAN
+187 IMKSGQVGNLVAN

-207 LAPLMETHPETGEP
+207 LAPLMETHPETGEA
-221 LNFGSISQQLE
+221 LNFGSISRQLE

-238 YQNDQIKVHMTGF
+238 YQDDRIKVHMTGF

-267 FFLIAIGI
+267 FFLIAIAI
-275 TLVLF
+275 TLILF
-280 YIYSRCLRSSIAVI
+280 YIYSRCLRSSITVV

-340 IMHARSEGRDNQ
+340 IMHAKSEGRDNQ
-352 QAARFAFR
+352 TASRVAFR
-360 SLYIPGLTALISDG
+360 SLYVPGLTALISDG

-415 YLGVSPVAIRRMKKF
+415 YLGISPVAIARMRKF

-445 YTRPAIARALVVLA
+445 YTRPAVARTFVFLA
-459 GAAFVFGIWYG
+459 GAAFIFGIWYG

-497 IVENYTA
+497 IVDNYTA
-504 STDVFVVMVQTPDME
+504 STDVFVVMVQTPDMA
-519 CVTYEA
+519 CVTYDT

-531 FEWAMADVPGVQAT
+531 FGWVMADVPGVQST
-545 FSLVG
+545 FSLID
-550 ASKRAIAG
+550 ASKYAIAG

-579 VSGKDMPPGL
+579 VSGKEMPPGL
-589 MNAACNL
+589 MNADCNL
-596 IPVLIFLEDHKA
+596 VPVMIFLEDHKA
-608 DTLKNVTAAV
+608 ETLMTVTEAV
-618 NRFTEEFDTG
+618 NRFNAEFDTG
-628 EIQFVMAAGNSGIDA
+628 EVKFVMAAGNSGIDA

-663 VAFLVLLA
+663 VSLLVLLA
-671 FRSIRTVLC
+671 FRSPRAVLC
-680 ILLPLALTSVLG
+680 IVLPLALTSVLG

-717 GVDYGIYIFSKL
+717 GVDYGIYIFSRL
-729 ETYLHKGLDLH
+729 ETYLYKGLSLH
-740 DSYFET
+740 DAYFET

-778 MGLMLTFMFIMNMFG
+778 MGLMLTFMFVMNMFG
-793 ALILLPALVHFLIPI
+793 ALILLPALVHFLIPV
-808 EKYQRHEVD
+808 EKYTRHEVD
-817 HDRLK
+817 AERLN
-822 LESGESVA
+822 LESGKAVA

>member
-1 MARRWRPT
+1 
-9 AESSEAD
+9 
-16 EMNEHTVKGGL
+16 
-27 KEAMDQWDH
+27 
-36 AFYESESFVEKFI
+36 
-49 YTNRLWVLLAFLL
+49 
-62 ITVYLVSAAI
+62 
-72 KVRPD
+72 
-77 ASFEKMVPVKHPYIA
+77 
-92 AYLER
+92 
-97 KDELTGLGN
+97 
-106 AVRIS
+106 
-111 IETTEGDIFTPE
+111 
-123 YMETLRQISD
+123 LRQISD
-133 EVFFIPGVQRSGV
+133 EIFFIPGVARSGV

-165 GGTVVPPDYDGS
+165 GGTIVPPDYDGS
-177 EASMAKVRAN
+177 KESLRQVRIN

-200 DFRSTII
+200 DFKSTIV

-221 LNFGSISQQLE
+221 LNFGEISAQLE
-232 ELVRDK
+232 ELVREK
-238 YQNDQIKVHMTGF
+238 YEDETIKIHMTGF

-275 TLVLF
+275 TLLLF
-280 YIYSRCLRSSIAVI
+280 YIYSRCIRASITV
-294 VCSVIAVA
+294 VLCSVIAVV

-340 IMHARSEGRDNQ
+340 IMHGKSEGRDNLGSAQ
-352 QAARFAFR
+352 YAFR
-360 SLYIPGLTALISDG
+360 SLYVPGLTALISDG

-384 IQVIHDLAIAASVG
+384 IQVIQDLAIAASVG

-406 LVLLPVIMS
+406 LVLLPLLMS
-415 YLGVSPVAIRRMKKF
+415 YLGIGDAAIARMKRF

-445 YTRPAIARALVVLA
+445 YTRPTVARALVVLA
-459 GAAFVFGIWYG
+459 IAAFGFGLWYG
-470 QDLKIGDLDAGAP
+470 KDLKIGDLDAGAP

-497 IVENYTA
+497 IVENYSA
-504 STDVFVVMVQTPDME
+504 STDVFVVMVQTPELE
-519 CVTYEA
+519 CVSYET

-531 FEWAMADVPGVQAT
+531 FQWAMADVPGVQST
-545 FSLVG
+545 FSLID
-550 ASKRAIAG
+550 ASKYVIAG
-558 NNEGSP
+558 NNEGNP

-579 VSGKDMPPGL
+579 VSGKELPPGL
-589 MNAACNL
+589 MNADCNL
-596 IPVLIFLEDHKA
+596 IPVMIFLKDHKA
-608 DTLKNVTAAV
+608 ETLLEVTAAV
-618 NRFTEEFDTG
+618 DRFKEEFDTG
-628 EIQFVMAAGNSGIDA
+628 DIKFVMAAGNSGIEA

-648 VSQAQYKMLAWVYGV
+648 VARAQYKMLAWVYGV

-671 FRSIRTVLC
+671 FRSPRAVVC
-680 ILLPLALTSVLG
+680 IILPLALTSVLG
-692 QALMTYLGIGVKVA
+692 QALMTFLGIGVKVA

-729 ETYLHKGLDLH
+729 ETYLYKGLSLH

-759 TLAIGVATWV
+759 TLAIGVATWA

-808 EKYQRHEVD
+808 QKYREHKVD
-817 HDRLK
+817 AERIR
-822 LESGESVA
+822 LESGEAVN

>member
-1 MARRWRPT
+1 M
-9 AESSEAD
+9 SEHEVKDGIKGALD
-16 EMNEHTVKGGL
+16 EL
-27 KEAMDQWDH
+27 DH
-36 AFYESESFVEKFI
+36 AFYESESFIEKIIFGK
-49 YTNRLWVLLAFLL
+49 RLWVLLAFLL

-111 IETTEGDIFTPE
+111 VETTEGDIFDAE
-123 YMETLRQISD
+123 YMEALRLISD
-133 EVFFIPGVQRSGV
+133 EVFFIPGVARSGV

-165 GGTVVPPDYDGS
+165 GGTVVPDEYDGS
-177 EASMAKVRAN
+177 EKSLAQVRAN

-200 DFRSTII
+200 NFRSTIV

-221 LNFGSISQQLE
+221 LNFGAISRQLE

-238 YQNDQIKVHMTGF
+238 YQNDKIKIHMTGF
-251 AKVMGDLIE
+251 AKVMGDLID

-280 YIYSRCLRSSIAVI
+280 YIYSRCLRSSFV
-294 VCSVIAVA
+294 VVFCSVIAVA

-340 IMHARSEGRDNQ
+340 IMHGKSEGRDND
-352 QAARFAFR
+352 QASRFAFR
-360 SLYIPGLTALISDG
+360 SLYVPGLTALISDG

-398 VLVVILTN
+398 VMVVILTN

-430 ENSGLYHRL
+430 ENSGAYHKL

-445 YTRPAIARALVVLA
+445 YTRPSIARSLVILAIA
-459 GAAFVFGIWYG
+459 AFAFGIWYG

-489 RYNLDNKF
+489 RYNMDNKF
-497 IVENYTA
+497 IVENYSA

-519 CVTYEA
+519 CVTYDA
-525 YSAVDL
+525 YAAVDL
-531 FEWAMADVPGVQAT
+531 FGWYMADVPGVQST
-545 FSLVG
+545 FSLID
-550 ASKRAIAG
+550 ASKYAIAG
-558 NNEGSP
+558 NNEGNP

-579 VSGKDMPPGL
+579 VSGKEMPPGL
-589 MNAACNL
+589 MNAGCNL
-596 IPVLIFLEDHKA
+596 VPVMIFLEDHKA
-608 DTLKNVTAAV
+608 ETLLTVTAAIEK
-618 NRFTEEFDTG
+618 FKADFDTG
-628 EIQFVMAAGNSGIDA
+628 DIEFVMAAGNSGIDA

-648 VSQAQYKMLAWVYGV
+648 VKQAQYKMLAWVYGV
-663 VAFLVLLA
+663 VSFLVLLA
-671 FRSIRTVLC
+671 FRSFRAVLC
-680 ILLPLALTSVLG
+680 IILPLALTSVLG
-692 QALMTYLGIGVKVA
+692 QALMTYLDIGVKVA

-717 GVDYGIYIFSKL
+717 GVDYGIYIFSRL
-729 ETYLHKGLDLH
+729 ETYLYRGLSLH
-740 DSYFET
+740 DAYFET

-778 MGLMLTFMFIMNMFG
+778 MGLMLTFMFVMNMFG
-793 ALILLPALVHFLIPI
+793 ALILLPALVHFLIPV
-808 EKYQRHEVD
+808 EKYRKHEVD
-817 HDRLK
+817 AERLK
-822 LESGESVA
+822 LESGEAVA

>member
-1 MARRWRPT
+1 MSEHHAKEDLHGALREWDHT
-9 AESSEAD
+9 FYEAES
-16 EMNEHTVKGGL
+16 V
-27 KEAMDQWDH
+27 
-36 AFYESESFVEKFI
+36 VERFI
-49 YTNRLWVLLAFLL
+49 YGKRLWVLLAFLL
-62 ITVYLVSAAI
+62 VTVYLVSAAI

-106 AVRIS
+106 AVRIAV
-111 IETTEGDIFTPE
+111 ETTKGDIFSAE
-123 YMETLRQISD
+123 YMDTLRKISD

-165 GGTVVPPDYDGS
+165 GGTVVPDDYDS
-177 EASMAKVRAN
+177 SDESLRQVRTN
-187 VMKSGQVGNLVAN
+187 IMKSGQVGNLVAN

-221 LNFGSISQQLE
+221 LNFGSISDQLE
-232 ELVRDK
+232 KLVRDK
-238 YQNDQIKVHMTGF
+238 YESDTIKIHMTGF

-260 GAGQVAM
+260 GAAQVAI
-267 FFLIAIGI
+267 FFLIAIAI

-280 YIYSRCLRSSIAVI
+280 YIYSRCLRSSLTV
-294 VCSVIAVA
+294 VTCSVIAVA

-340 IMHARSEGRDNQ
+340 ILHGKSEGRSNEE
-352 QAARFAFR
+352 AARFAFR

-384 IQVIHDLAIAASVG
+384 IQVIQNLAIAASVG

-415 YLGVSPVAIRRMKKF
+415 YLGVSNIAIRRMKKF
-430 ENSGLYHRL
+430 ENSGAYHRL

-445 YTRPAIARALVVLA
+445 YTRPAIAKTLVILA
-459 GAAFVFGIWYG
+459 VVAFGFGLWYG

-489 RYNLDNKF
+489 RYNKDNAF
-497 IVENYTA
+497 IVDNYTA
-504 STDVFVVMVQTPDME
+504 STDVFVVMVKTPDME
-519 CVTYEA
+519 CVTYPA
-525 YSAVDL
+525 YSSVDL
-531 FEWAMADVPGVQAT
+531 FEWYMADVPGVQAT
-545 FSLVG
+545 FSLVD

-596 IPVLIFLEDHKA
+596 VPVLIFLEDHKA
-608 DTLKNVTAAV
+608 DTLLSVVDAV
-618 NRFTEEFDTG
+618 NRFKAEFDTG
-628 EIQFVMAAGNSGIDA
+628 DIEFVMAAGNSGIEA

-648 VSQAQYKMLAWVYGV
+648 VSKAQYKMLAWVYGV
-663 VAFLVLLA
+663 VALLVFLA
-671 FRSIRTVLC
+671 FRSPRAVLC
-680 ILLPLALTSVLG
+680 IILPLSLTSVLG
-692 QALMTYLGIGVKVA
+692 QALMTYLDIGVKIA

-729 ETYLHKGLDLH
+729 ETYLYKGLSLH
-740 DSYFET
+740 DAYFET

-769 WSPIKFQGD
+769 FSPIKFQGD
-778 MGLMLTFMFIMNMFG
+778 MGLMLTFMFVMNMFG
-793 ALILLPALVHFLIPI
+793 ALILLPALVHFLIPV
-808 EKYQRHEVD
+808 EKYRKHEVD
-817 HDRLK
+817 SERLR
-822 LESGESVA
+822 LESGEQAV

>member
-1 MARRWRPT
+1 MSEHEIKDGLKGAFDEVEHAILE
-9 AESSEAD
+9 AES
-16 EMNEHTVKGGL
+16 V
-27 KEAMDQWDH
+27 
-36 AFYESESFVEKFI
+36 VERIIFGK
-49 YTNRLWVLLAFLL
+49 RLWVVLAFLA
-62 ITVYLVSAAI
+62 ITIYLASAALQ
-72 KVRPD
+72 VRPD

-97 KDELTGLGN
+97 KDELSGLGN

-111 IETTEGDIFTPE
+111 VETTQGDIFSQE
-123 YMETLRQISD
+123 YMDKLRLISD
-133 EVFFIPGVQRSGV
+133 EVFFITGVARSGV

-165 GGTVVPPDYDGS
+165 GGTIVPDDYDGS
-177 EASMAKVRAN
+177 DASLAQIRAN
-187 VMKSGQVGNLVAN
+187 IMKSGQVGNLVAN

-221 LNFGSISQQLE
+221 LNFGSISRKLE

-238 YQNDQIKVHMTGF
+238 YQNDETKIHMTGF
-251 AKVMGDLIE
+251 AKVMGDLID
-260 GAGQVAM
+260 GAGQVAI
-267 FFLIAIGI
+267 FFLIALGI
-275 TLVLF
+275 TLIMF
-280 YIYSRCLRSSIAVI
+280 YIYSRCLPASITVV
-294 VCSVIAVA
+294 VCSVVAVV

-340 IMHARSEGRDNQ
+340 IMHGKSEGRDNEE
-352 QAARFAFR
+352 AARFAFR
-360 SLYIPGLTALISDG
+360 SLYVPGLTALISDG

-384 IQVIHDLAIAASVG
+384 IQVIQDLAIAASIG

-406 LVLLPVIMS
+406 LILLPVLMS
-415 YLGVSPVAIRRMKKF
+415 YMGIGEKAIRRMKKF
-430 ENSGLYHRL
+430 ENSGHYHKL

-445 YTRPAIARALVVLA
+445 YTRPAVARILVILA
-459 GAAFVFGIWYG
+459 GAGFVFGIWYG

-489 RYNLDNKF
+489 RYNMDNKF

-504 STDVFVVMVQTPDME
+504 STDVFVVMVKTPDMQ
-519 CVTYEA
+519 CVTYDT
-525 YSAVDL
+525 YSAVDM
-531 FEWAMADVPGVQAT
+531 FEWVMADVPGVQAT
-545 FSLVG
+545 FSLID
-550 ASKRAIAG
+550 ASKRSIAG

-589 MNAACNL
+589 MNADCNL
-596 IPVLIFLEDHKA
+596 VPVLIFLEDHKA
-608 DTLKNVTAAV
+608 DTLLTVVAAV
-618 NRFTEEFDTG
+618 EKFNQDFDTG
-628 EIQFVMAAGNSGIDA
+628 NVEFVMAAGNSGIDA

-663 VAFLVLLA
+663 VSFLVLLA
-671 FRSIRTVLC
+671 FRSPRAVVC
-680 ILLPLALTSVLG
+680 IILPLALTSVLG

-729 ETYLHKGLDLH
+729 ETYLYRGLKLH
-740 DSYFET
+740 DAYFQT

-778 MGLMLTFMFIMNMFG
+778 MGLMLTFMFVMNMFG

-808 EKYQRHEVD
+808 EKYRKHEVD
-817 HDRLK
+817 SERLK
-822 LESGESVA
+822 LESGEAVA